1 MFFRKIWVSLDLIN
15 TLWSSQFPCFEIQA
29 EWSNM
34 VNAFKLFQT
43 FTSGTQKIEYILD
56 KQIHFQEAY
65 LSSLGLTIYISPIN
79 SGKEF
84 ESLVLFGSC
93 TDLLRKNCG
102 WNLVLREGGQNGTP
116 TEFYRSKQDNFL
128 SLSFWLWLTFRPRFL
143 PWMLPHVPYLLW
155 S

>member
-1 MFFRKIWVSLDLIN
+1 
-15 TLWSSQFPCFEIQA
+15 
-29 EWSNM
+29 M

-93 TDLLRKNCG
+93 TDFLRKNCG
-102 WNLVLREGGQNGTP
+102 
-116 TEFYRSKQDNFL
+116 
-128 SLSFWLWLTFRPRFL
+128 
-143 PWMLPHVPYLLW
+143 
-155 S
+155 